1 MHARVDVVAPAP
13 VLSRRFYL
21 KAIAYSADNLK
32 IGPGIGHGETL
43 RMRPEDVR
51 AIVEMEVRE
60 PTWEQEARALQL
72 CIRHLI
78 ADAEALRL
86 PHVGSALQR
95 AVAGIESAIATEHG
109 GA

>member
-1 MHARVDVVAPAP
+1 MHAKMDDAVPTH
-13 VLSRRFYL
+13 VLSRRSYL

-32 IGPGIGHGETL
+32 IGPGIGHGEKL

-51 AIVEMEVRE
+51 AIVKMEVRE

-72 CIRHLI
+72 CIRHLV

-86 PHVGSALQR
+86 PHVGTALQR
-95 AVAGIESAIATEHG
+95 AVAGIESAIATRHG